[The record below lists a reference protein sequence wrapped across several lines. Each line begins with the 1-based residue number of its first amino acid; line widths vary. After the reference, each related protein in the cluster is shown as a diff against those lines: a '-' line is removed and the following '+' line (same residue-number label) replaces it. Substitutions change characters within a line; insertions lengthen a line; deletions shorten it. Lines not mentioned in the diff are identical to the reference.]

1 MSCISAKTTGFYQKK
16 RIKIK
21 FTDLWILGRTIML
34 IKKLRLNNTLV
45 IRFAFLLFVIA
56 TSNTSY
62 AKTTAQEKSN
72 SWNESEYGSDRS
84 SKSLE
89 TAFTSKAFSWL
100 SGSPADN
107 EKLSVGKNA
116 QFFGFVALR
125 RDSGRAANRGAL
137 GKAFYSIATS
147 EQRKIINDAAQEE
160 APLIIQWWAVRS
172 KILRILET
180 HLYDGLPIDD
190 AYFEKLAREFGDIN
204 GQVVLIEAK
213 AFAAL
218 EDSLDENQR
227 ALLAAWRAA
236 PEKAFHHPNLAKYD
250 VEINGL
256 SNNEAEK
263 KTADLFAK
271 SFSWITGSLADTEV
285 IPLGQPA
292 QFFGFVSIRHKSG
305 HGAKRGKISK
315 EFRAILTK
323 DQQKVL
329 KAAVKESAQVDGA
342 FFAIRHKILN
352 ELLLLRNDP
361 ASFDLQQYQA
371 LNKTIGEIEADAAL
385 VQAKAYRSVRASMNQ
400 EQVDKMMAL
409 RSNYIV
415 DPNQIETGSIIER
428 GEKLAILCS
437 GCHELKSG
445 SASNKIAPTL
455 NRVFN
460 RNIAEVKS
468 FEYSNALLSLNDQ
481 GLKWNEDNLDKYLKA
496 PKAYA
501 PGTRMEFQG
510 LIRDE
515 DRKAL
520 IEYLKRL

>member
-1 MSCISAKTTGFYQKK
+1 MTQY
-16 RIKIK
+16 
-21 FTDLWILGRTIML
+21 
-34 IKKLRLNNTLV
+34 
-45 IRFAFLLFVIA
+45 
-56 TSNTSY
+56 
-62 AKTTAQEKSN
+62 
-72 SWNESEYGSDRS
+72 
-84 SKSLE
+84 
-89 TAFTSKAFSWL
+89 
-100 SGSPADN
+100 
-107 EKLSVGKNA
+107 
-116 QFFGFVALR
+116 
-125 RDSGRAANRGAL
+125 
-137 GKAFYSIATS
+137 
-147 EQRKIINDAAQEE
+147 
-160 APLIIQWWAVRS
+160 
-172 KILRILET
+172 
-180 HLYDGLPIDD
+180 
-190 AYFEKLAREFGDIN
+190 
-204 GQVVLIEAK
+204 
-213 AFAAL
+213 
-218 EDSLDENQR
+218 SLDENQR

-271 SFSWITGSLADTEV
+271 SFSWITGSLADTVV

-415 DPNQIETGSIIER
+415 DPNQIETGSILER

-437 GCHELKSG
+437 GCHELNSG

-460 RNIAEVKS
+460 RNIAEVTS
-468 FEYSNALLSLNDQ
+468 FDYSDALLSLNTK

-496 PKAYA
+496 PKTYA

-510 LIRDE
+510 LLRDD
-515 DRKAL
+515 DRIAL
-520 IEYLKRL
+520 IEYLKHLK